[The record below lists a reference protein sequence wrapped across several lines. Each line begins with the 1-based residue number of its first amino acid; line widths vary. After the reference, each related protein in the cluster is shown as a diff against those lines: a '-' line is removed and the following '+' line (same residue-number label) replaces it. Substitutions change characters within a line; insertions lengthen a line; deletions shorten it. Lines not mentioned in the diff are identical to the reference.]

1 MSPSWRNTRKG
12 LATGGGSPM
21 ADIDDTSQTIQGM
34 IPGQF
39 VEMENPFDDNSALQ
53 TSKLHTEK
61 SANLPY
67 AKI

>member
-1 MSPSWRNTRKG
+1 
-12 LATGGGSPM
+12 M
-21 ADIDDTSQTIQGM
+21 ADIDDMSQTIQGM
-34 IPGQF
+34 ITGEF
-39 VEMENPFDDNSALQ
+39 VEMENPFDDNNAFQ